1 MLAKVITLTHSRPG
15 NGFGPVLRYLLR
27 VDRRRDSPP
36 RPTPESGHLHLAQE
50 PFWSAAENAREYA
63 HDLAQVFDEQA
74 RQCRGRGRFRGN
86 PVYHVAINWMQGEHP
101 TLRQAERASR
111 HVMQA
116 LGFGECQAVWALHR
130 DTDNDHVHLVINRV
144 HPIKLTAIEVPRRDY
159 FLLDRCMRELELE
172 LGFVRAQGPYVTVD
186 TAAGPKIVRMS
197 RTEREAR
204 GLLRNG
210 DGPRLSPR
218 AQRAEHN
225 LTAASFQRWVT
236 DVPRAALHRAVTARG
251 ATWQDA
257 HRALAE
263 FGCIIQPKGSG
274 MVVTTVLSNGR
285 VLAAKASVL
294 GRWASKAS
302 LERTLGPYV
311 APSDSSRHAGRRR
324 SYERFIENERLAEG
338 RPHRSGD
345 DAERLARRAQR
356 AEARRQLGERF
367 AREQAQLRERRRT
380 EREVLR
386 RRHEAERRT
395 LAATHRA
402 QRRRLRELP
411 RPRRRDGH
419 LALALWAFTAARER
433 EAFQR
438 RQATERRALTESLPP
453 GEVWRLW
460 IERQAAAGDE
470 APRAALRGIRYRE
483 RRRQRQ
489 EGIAGDE
496 VSPQRP
502 FTVGSLRAEVDPLRR
517 LIVYRRADGSEV
529 FRDVGPQIVM
539 RDKGDESLEA
549 ALRVAAQKY
558 GGRVRLTGS
567 ESFRTRAA
575 RMATRLGI
583 GVGDVELAGVVRE
596 ERWRIA
602 ERWVEPPATGPR
614 QPDKQ
619 RRPRPDRSRGPER

>member
-1 MLAKVITLTHSRPG
+1 MLAKVITLTHSRAG

-27 VDRRRDSPP
+27 VDRRADSPS
-36 RPTPESGHLHLAQE
+36 RSTPESGHLHLAQE
-50 PFWSAAENAREYA
+50 PFWSADEDTREYA
-63 HDLAQVFDEQA
+63 HDLAEVFDEQA

-86 PVYHVAINWMQGEHP
+86 PVYHVAINWMESEHP
-101 TLRQAERASR
+101 TLRQAERASQY
-111 HVMQA
+111 VMQA

-144 HPIKLTAIEVPRRDY
+144 HPTKLTAIDVPRRDY

-172 LGFVRAQGPYVTVD
+172 LGFARAQGPYVTVD

-197 RTEREAR
+197 RAEREAR
-204 GLLRNG
+204 GLLRSG
-210 DGPRLSPR
+210 EDPRLSSR

-225 LTAASFQRWVT
+225 LTAASFQRWVMG
-236 DVPRAALHRAVTARG
+236 VPSAALHRAITARG

-257 HRALAE
+257 HDALAE
-263 FGCIIQPKGSG
+263 FGCVIQPKGSG
-274 MVVTTVLSNGR
+274 MVVTTALSNGR
-285 VLAAKASVL
+285 VLAAKASLL
-294 GRWASKAS
+294 GRWATKAS

-311 APSDSSRHAGRRR
+311 PASDSARRAEGRR
-324 SYERFIENERLAEG
+324 SYEQFIEREHLAQSPP
-338 RPHRSGD
+338 RRSRN
-345 DAERLARRAQR
+345 DAERLARRTER
-356 AEARRQLGERF
+356 EGVRRQLAERF
-367 AREQAQLRERRRT
+367 AREQAQLRERRRA
-380 EREVLR
+380 EREALR
-386 RRHEAERRT
+386 RRHEVERRS
-395 LAATHRA
+395 LAAVHYA
-402 QRRRLRELP
+402 QRRRLRALSQP
-411 RPRRRDGH
+411 RGRDGH

-433 EAFQR
+433 EALQR
-438 RQATERRALTESLPP
+438 RQAAERRSLTDSLPR
-453 GEVWRLW
+453 GEVWRRW
-460 IERQAAAGDE
+460 IEGQAAAGDE
-470 APRAALRGIRYRE
+470 AARAALRGIQYRE
-483 RRRQRQ
+483 RRKQRQ

-502 FTVGSLRAEVDPLRR
+502 FTVGSLRAEVDAVRHI
-517 LIVYRRADGSEV
+517 IVYRRADGSEV

-567 ESFRTRAA
+567 EPFRARAA

-583 GVGDVELAGVVRE
+583 GVDDAQLQGVVRE
-596 ERWRIA
+596 ERQRVA
-602 ERWVEPPATGPR
+602 ERWAKPPAAGPR